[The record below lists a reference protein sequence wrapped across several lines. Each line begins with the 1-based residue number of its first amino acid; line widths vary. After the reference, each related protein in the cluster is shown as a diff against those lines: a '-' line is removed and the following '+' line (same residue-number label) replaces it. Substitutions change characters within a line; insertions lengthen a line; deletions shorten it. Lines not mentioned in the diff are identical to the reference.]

1 MNAPTPREAMDWLHD
16 LMTRNHTPL
25 YGPWQ
30 GWRVAGRE
38 LVAPDGQRITPARVQ
53 GLLWRDEM
61 ELRRKGYASRRKAE
75 ADSKKN
81 QLVKVVVIPLS
92 QYLDGQKVNAA

>member
-1 MNAPTPREAMDWLHD
+1 MPSAEEALAFMYEAVVHQHID
-16 LMTRNHTPL
+16 LT
-25 YGPWQ
+25 GPWS

-38 LVAPDGQRITPARVQ
+38 LVAPDGQRITAARMR
-53 GLLWRDEM
+53 GLLWRDEL

-81 QLVKVVVIPLS
+81 QLVKVVIIPLS
-92 QYLDGQKVNAA
+92 QYLDGQKVSAA